1 MLFRWDQG
9 KIMKLNLSSHISVA
23 EQIIDGSI
31 TINSIDEFKS
41 ILKIFPN
48 DPALQKAF
56 SNLLN
61 KEKRIEE
68 AAKSSPKS
76 EKKVRGKRKPKKEA
90 VTITNDEP
98 QEPEMTAMQIA
109 WQEALDR
116 AKSRKDEG
124 QKGKRQKAG
133 TSNEQE
139 ELLSRTL
146 EDRLPTG
153 G

>member
-1 MLFRWDQG
+1 
-9 KIMKLNLSSHISVA
+9 MK
-23 EQIIDGSI
+23 
-31 TINSIDEFKS
+31 
-41 ILKIFPN
+41 
-48 DPALQKAF
+48 ALQP
-56 SNLLN
+56 
-61 KEKRIEE
+61 EIEE